1 MFSLQSFGVGFITGF
16 ATGLITRELTA
27 VSATALK
34 PLARGIVKSG
44 YMAAHKVRESL
55 ALVGEAIDDI
65 AAEVKSDATAARDR
79 SKVAAAAHK
88 PKKAAEE
95 AHG

>member
-1 MFSLQSFGVGFITGF
+1 MFNLQSFGVGFVTGF

-34 PLARGIVKSG
+34 PIARGIVKSG

-55 ALVGEAIDDI
+55 ALVGEAIEDI
-65 AAEVKSDATAARDR
+65 AAEVKSEAKSGREKA
-79 SKVAAAAHK
+79 KVAAAAHK
-88 PKKAAEE
+88 PKKTVEE